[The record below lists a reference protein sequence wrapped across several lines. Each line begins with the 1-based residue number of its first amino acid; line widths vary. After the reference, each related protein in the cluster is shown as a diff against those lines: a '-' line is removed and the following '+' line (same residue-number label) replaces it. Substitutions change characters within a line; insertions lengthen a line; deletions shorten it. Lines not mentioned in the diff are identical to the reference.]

1 MREDLNEL
9 SKLLEYAVDNV
20 EFYKRF
26 KTLDF
31 NGDVLRSLEELPI
44 VNKAYMRE
52 NLENFVADSIR
63 CDDLKEAISTNK
75 DFRNEYTY
83 VLNGIKVVSEYTSG
97 SSGIPFLSLKTPGER
112 ILLGKQTWKLRNAIM
127 PVSSRNLFNFIHNFG
142 DYPYPFPFYEEDTL
156 EETLAKEVDYFSKNN
171 NFYWWHINQQK
182 LNEYVSFLNGEKWT
196 ASDVRIIENN
206 GAYLSPKEIE
216 YFEQVF
222 GAKIVNNYGCREV
235 WTIAFDDSEG
245 HLRINSPCIYFELV
259 DDDGRIIT
267 EPNKEGYVVLTSLKQ
282 YVMPF
287 IRYKI
292 GDRAYYTDEYSGE
305 RSRAIKLCPN
315 RSKIVGT
322 EVYGNEFFRGVIFD
336 LTYFLG
342 IRKFDQITVVQ
353 KELDLFEINIRRNK
367 EPKEL
372 IEKSIRELV
381 AKAMNDKNYRIVFS
395 YDDNKVQKSVFL
407 VNIQK

>member
-1 MREDLNEL
+1 M
-9 SKLLEYAVDNV
+9 
-20 EFYKRF
+20 
-26 KTLDF
+26 
-31 NGDVLRSLEELPI
+31 
-44 VNKAYMRE
+44 
-52 NLENFVADSIR
+52 
-63 CDDLKEAISTNK
+63 
-75 DFRNEYTY
+75 
-83 VLNGIKVVSEYTSG
+83 
-97 SSGIPFLSLKTPGER
+97 
-112 ILLGKQTWKLRNAIM
+112 
-127 PVSSRNLFNFIHNFG
+127 
-142 DYPYPFPFYEEDTL
+142 
-156 EETLAKEVDYFSKNN
+156 
-171 NFYWWHINQQK
+171 
-182 LNEYVSFLNGEKWT
+182 
-196 ASDVRIIENN
+196 
-206 GAYLSPKEIE
+206 
-216 YFEQVF
+216 
-222 GAKIVNNYGCREV
+222 
-235 WTIAFDDSEG
+235 
-245 HLRINSPCIYFELV
+245 
-259 DDDGRIIT
+259 
-267 EPNKEGYVVLTSLKQ
+267 VLTSLKQ
-282 YVMPF
+282 YVIPF

-381 AKAMNDKNYRIVFS
+381 AKAMSDKNYRIVFS